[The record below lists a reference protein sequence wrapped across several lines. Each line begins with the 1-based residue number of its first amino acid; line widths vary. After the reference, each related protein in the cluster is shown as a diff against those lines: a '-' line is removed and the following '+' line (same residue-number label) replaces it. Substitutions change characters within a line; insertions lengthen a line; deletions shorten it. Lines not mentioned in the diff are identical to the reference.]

1 MERIKRF
8 ALPAEPSSFELWFY
22 YATGANSQ
30 LNRVID
36 EAIASPDGLTEA
48 KFDRLCSNHLSSK
61 RDSSHLKTI
70 STDLSDEIGQVMGM
84 LQVATKSTGAY
95 ERQLGDGLVSFGV
108 IQDGEAAKPIVEAL
122 VVATRQME
130 AETQT
135 LKLQLNSSQS
145 RAARLQQEVDVL
157 RQENLTDAL
166 TLTGNRQYFDEALA
180 HLTAAAVEPE
190 KPLSLLFCD
199 IDHFKCFNDK
209 HGHQVGDQVL
219 RLVANLIK
227 DSLREDDVVAR
238 YGGEEFG
245 VILPQTS
252 LDLAKTTAERIRAA
266 LAAREVKM
274 RHGKGSFGRI
284 TISIGVAQLR
294 LNESP
299 YDLVHRADNCLYAAK
314 RLGRNRVFS
323 EEEAMAT
330 A

>member
-1 MERIKRF
+1 M
-8 ALPAEPSSFELWFY
+8 
-22 YATGANSQ
+22 
-30 LNRVID
+30 
-36 EAIASPDGLTEA
+36 
-48 KFDRLCSNHLSSK
+48 
-61 RDSSHLKTI
+61 
-70 STDLSDEIGQVMGM
+70 
-84 LQVATKSTGAY
+84 
-95 ERQLGDGLVSFGV
+95 
-108 IQDGEAAKPIVEAL
+108 
-122 VVATRQME
+122 
-130 AETQT
+130 
-135 LKLQLNSSQS
+135 
-145 RAARLQQEVDVL
+145 
-157 RQENLTDAL
+157 
-166 TLTGNRQYFDEALA
+166 
-180 HLTAAAVEPE
+180 
-190 KPLSLLFCD
+190 
-199 IDHFKCFNDK
+199 
-209 HGHQVGDQVL
+209 L